1 MQLFET
7 LDESNFLLYAARNYY
22 SPRCIDAEEFYDD
35 LNRFKYIKRLV
46 NRYSRGGDL
55 GVNLVLNHIT
65 VIMNVFGYEA
75 GLKMLEYK
83 VGLREWSVI
92 KPFLVYLKAIKED
105 QYTDVSMDDYVVDQL
120 RKI

>member
-1 MQLFET
+1 MQLFDKI
-7 LDESNFLLYAARNYY
+7 DEDNFILYAAKNYY

-46 NRYSRGGDL
+46 NRYDRGGDL
-55 GVNLVLNHIT
+55 RVNLVLNHIT

-105 QYTDVSMDDYVVDQL
+105 QYTDVSMDDYVVNQL